1 MLGHHSKRIAA
12 GPLSRPK
19 QSALGVGGQMADA
32 LVNSCDP
39 SWQQMMI
46 DRYGDHL
53 TQWERANLAR
63 RIQPDDD
70 EAAAAAK

>member
-1 MLGHHSKRIAA
+1 
-12 GPLSRPK
+12 
-19 QSALGVGGQMADA
+19 MADA

-63 RIQPDDD
+63 RIQPDD
-70 EAAAAAK
+70 EAAAAK